1 MKPSFEKQLNAWLA
15 EIERQVKDPD
25 FWKLTA
31 LFVVLLFFAI
41 IFFILAIRYD
51 FFIKFSGSFG
61 VTCRQLG
68 NLEAFLLFL
77 SPFAVGL
84 SFMAA
89 SGELIN
95 QLDIRRHSGKSLN
108 WSPVFKAFFIAIFI
122 FLLAGFL
129 MVLWC

>member
-15 EIERQVKDPD
+15 EIERQIKDPD

-31 LFVVLLFFAI
+31 LSVILLFFAI

-51 FFIKFSGSFG
+51 FFIKFSGAFG
-61 VTCRQLG
+61 TTCRQLD
-68 NLEAFLLFL
+68 NLEAFLLFI

-95 QLDIRRHSGKSLN
+95 QLELRKRSGKTLN
-108 WSPVFKAFFIAIFI
+108 WAPVFKSFFIAIFI
-122 FLLAGFL
+122 FI
-129 MVLWC
+129 MVGVGMILWC